1 MILAGILTG
10 CVGYKVG
17 PVSGVVAGDKSV
29 QVVPFLNQTLQPRLT
44 EAVTQQLR
52 KELQRDGTFTLATRD
67 SGDIVVNGTLTRYDR
82 RELSFSSDD
91 VLTVRDYRLTIVAQV
106 IVRERINGEVL
117 FDGPVNGVT
126 LIRVGSDLASAER
139 QALPLLARDLARN
152 ITDLLT
158 DGTW

>member
-106 IVRERINGEVL
+106 IVRERSNGEVL

>member
-82 RELSFSSDD
+82 RELRPMTF
-91 VLTVRDYRLTIVAQV
+91 
-106 IVRERINGEVL
+106 
-117 FDGPVNGVT
+117 
-126 LIRVGSDLASAER
+126 
-139 QALPLLARDLARN
+139 
-152 ITDLLT
+152 
-158 DGTW
+158 